1 MRETITLSA
10 RERAILTSYS
20 HMIEGLAAY
29 LGSGYELVLH
39 NLESFEHSVIKIING
54 FHTGRS
60 EGAPITDL
68 ALSMLGRLEE
78 QPGLPR
84 AIVYLTRN
92 RKGEP
97 LKSTTIPI
105 LGENERIIGLLCI
118 NLYLNTPLS
127 DFFDLQIDR
136 LGNTPQLAQHE
147 TFADDTDELIAHA
160 LADIVPAVRMDPSIS
175 AKEKNKTI
183 IRRLAE
189 RGVFSLKGSV
199 EAVSEQLMLSPN
211 TVYLHLRSHKE
222 AKPETKPEAGQ
233 EGAGA

>member
-1 MRETITLSA
+1 MRETVTLSA
-10 RERAILTSYS
+10 RERAILVSYS

-78 QPGLPR
+78 QPGLPK
-84 AIVYLTRN
+84 AIVYYTRN

-105 LGENERIIGLLCI
+105 LGEGERIIGLLCI
-118 NLYLNTPLS
+118 NLYLNTPMSEFL
-127 DFFDLQIDR
+127 DFHMDLLPGTQ
-136 LGNTPQLAQHE
+136 QAQRE
-147 TFADDTDELIAHA
+147 TFADDTDELIANA
-160 LADIVPAVRMDPSIS
+160 LAEIVPAVRMDPAIS
-175 AKEKNKTI
+175 AKEKNKMI
-183 IRRLAE
+183 IHRLAE

-199 EAVSEQLMLSPN
+199 EAVSAQLMLSPN
-211 TVYLHLRSHKE
+211 TVYLHLRNHKE
-222 AKPETKPEAGQ
+222 SNRPEETAAPEEA
-233 EGAGA
+233 